1 MTIPDMASAFTFDS
15 NGNATVHCD
24 GPKRNANAYG
34 SLSDNEDPS
43 MCYNQKFS
51 LNRNS
56 IILPNIDQSAAA
68 VYNRI
73 IPNPGGDCKLTDDA
87 SNSVYFSGY
96 NVTATGLPVAIACNI
111 TAGTNIN
118 GVVVPLGAPASPSG
132 ATAALPSSLQ
142 TQPSSASIFPSG
154 GFPTLSALLPTQTSG
169 SPYPNN
175 SAIPIFSPG
184 NESTNGQPGA
194 YIAPP
199 PATPFQIPFN
209 SSNSVCFSGPSA
221 SSACFP
227 NGTFTPQTG
236 EYGYAT
242 TKITAMTVPPGA
254 AVTFKWLAEQTVRGG
269 GHSSSSAYQSGSYN
283 STADPGWAFTYSQ
296 YVNAANDGSMIV
308 NTTSLPQPPAA
319 CLFSLPNFSGQVFC
333 LGLGGGN
340 LTASQSN
347 TAQSIMLF
355 GGATAYL
362 FAESGYA
369 DGSEMAVSTDVA
381 DLKSEPYG
389 VDETFSQRVKAVW
402 IMQPGAAG
410 P

>member
-1 MTIPDMASAFTFDS
+1 MASAFTFNS

-24 GPKRNANAYG
+24 GPKQNANAYG
-34 SLSDNEDPS
+34 SLSNNEDPS
-43 MCYNQKFS
+43 LCYNQKFS
-51 LNRNS
+51 LNRKS
-56 IILPNIDQSAAA
+56 IVLPNIDQSAAA

-73 IPNPGGDCKLTDDA
+73 IPNPGGDCKLIDDA

-111 TAGTNIN
+111 TSGTNIN

-132 ATAALPSSLQ
+132 ATAALPSSVQ
-142 TQPSSASIFPSG
+142 NQPSSASIMPSG
-154 GFPTLSALLPTQTSG
+154 GLPALSATLPTQTSG

-199 PATPFQIPFN
+199 PAIPFQIPFN

-269 GHSSSSAYQSGSYN
+269 GHSSSSTYQAGSYN

-296 YVNAANDGSMIV
+296 YVNKANDGTMLV
-308 NTTSLPQPPAA
+308 NTTSLSQPPAA
-319 CLFSLPNFSGQVFC
+319 CLFSLPNFSGQVLC

-347 TAQSIMLF
+347 TAQSVMLF

-369 DGSEMAVSTDVA
+369 DGSETAVSTNVA

-402 IMQPGAAG
+402 ITQPGAAG